1 MRPVS
6 RREFA
11 KIALAVP
18 AGLSALGREVAVAED
33 RPPRKRPTSAPYL
46 SMRHDGDEYGAR
58 GLRTHRH
65 TFVARR
71 TKEGEETILYDS
83 EKDPYQL
90 ENVADRK
97 AGLVRELRKELN
109 GWLHRAGDRW
119 AGT

>member
-6 RREFA
+6 RREFV
-11 KIALAVP
+11 KMALAVP
-18 AGLSALGREVAVAED
+18 AGLSALGREVSVAEKG
-33 RPPRKRPTSAPYL
+33 PPRKRPTSAPYL

-65 TFVARR
+65 TFVVRR
-71 TKEGEETILYDS
+71 TKEGEETILYDN

-90 ENVADRK
+90 KNVADRN
-97 AGLVRELRKELN
+97 AALVLELRKELN
-109 GWLHRAGDRW
+109 GWLRRAGDLW